1 MIISVLEVSRI
12 DFCFALIGLQV
23 CRDPTEF
30 SSTQPLTYCKVAFW
44 QYNHG
49 DMAKLSMTRLLTP
62 WSALSILF
70 RF

>member
-44 QYNHG
+44 HYNHG

-62 WSALSILF
+62 CSA
-70 RF
+70 